1 MNVAIIFL
9 GLLTFIVG
17 AVLGIFVVSRNPR
30 NRISQI
36 FGFTALGMV
45 GWNLTI
51 FLLLA
56 GIGPA
61 YWPGKLSFSFGVLL
75 STGFIWFVLHFPTKT
90 RWARGISITF
100 GILGLILFLIPVS
113 PWWLTYVEVV
123 DGMITGDLHPML
135 FPIWT
140 LGYLF
145 TYFFAFAVLLVR
157 TIRAKGVNKK
167 RLVQVFLGFAL
178 FLFPFLLTQLVLPI
192 GFGDFRWN
200 NLGPVFTIFLI
211 AFLANAIISYR
222 LMDIRWIVGKSLG
235 LSVIAAIVLTLVST
249 AFLFVSSLIS
259 EQYSLVIAALLIAL
273 TFEPITRFVN
283 GLVSKAVNHGR
294 YDAKKATEEVFD
306 IVRTTGEVEELM
318 AQLLPR
324 FVSYFSLVE
333 VGFVALKSKSNE
345 VVGSKFVG
353 LSEDVLKAM
362 PVLTRM
368 AKSYKYEIVEAGELK
383 WRGEYASSAVQK
395 KKDRDY
401 LAQLQKLGVEIV
413 IPLVVEGRLV
423 GLVLFGERRL
433 ESALHSTDIA
443 FLNLIRNGIAPAFEN
458 AAKFEEIKRLYEELA
473 QLDRVK
479 SEFISVVSHRFRT
492 PLSAIRWNIESVLDA
507 AGKSLDADSK
517 MALSDTQ
524 NRTMFLVGTLDRLFD
539 TLAVES
545 GKLRL
550 KKSTFNLKKSVEPL
564 VKRYSALCKDRG
576 IKINAKVT
584 SMKVNADEKR
594 LVSVV
599 DTLLSNACLYT
610 QKGEVNLRIGRKGK
624 DLIIEVQD
632 TGIGI
637 PEKDKG
643 SVYDKFFRSKN
654 AVLTY
659 ADGQG
664 IGLYLAKHI
673 VGLHKG
679 KINIVS
685 KVGEGSTFT
694 VTLPTGIKK

>member
-1 MNVAIIFL
+1 MNLAIIFL
-9 GLLTFIVG
+9 DLLMFVIGL
-17 AVLGIFVVSRNPR
+17 ALGIFVVSRNIK
-30 NRISQI
+30 NRIVQL
-36 FGFTALGMV
+36 FGLIVIGMA

-56 GIGPA
+56 DIGPSTLI
-61 YWPGKLSFSFGVLL
+61 GRLTFTFGVILL
-75 STGFIWFVLHFPTKT
+75 LGLNLFVFHFPFKMRGA
-90 RWARGISITF
+90 RWLSWFFIIT
-100 GILGLILFLIPVS
+100 GVLFAVIPLT
-113 PWWLTYVEVV
+113 PWWLTYVEIV
-123 DGMITGDLHPML
+123 DGMITGDLHPVL
-135 FPIWT
+135 FPIST
-140 LGYLF
+140 LYYLAS
-145 TYFFAFAVLLVR
+145 YIFAFVVLVVR
-157 TIRAKGVNKK
+157 TLRARGVNRR
-167 RLVQVFLGFAL
+167 RLSQVLIGFSL
-178 FLFPFLLTQLVLPI
+178 FLFPMLTTNIALPAL
-192 GFGDFRWN
+192 GDFRFN
-200 NLGPVFTIFLI
+200 NLGPAFAIFLI

-235 LSVIAAIVLTLVST
+235 LSVVAAVVLTLVST

-259 EQYSLVIAALLIAL
+259 EQYSLLIAALLIAV
-273 TFEPITRFVN
+273 TFEPITKFVN
-283 GLVSKAVNHGR
+283 NFVSKAVNHGR

-306 IVRTTGEVEELM
+306 IVRTTGEVDDLI

-324 FVSYFSLVE
+324 FVSYFSLAQ
-333 VGFVALKSKSNE
+333 VGFVALKSNSSE

-353 LSEDVLKAM
+353 LSEDVLKSM

-368 AKSYKYEIVEAGELK
+368 VKSYKYEIVESGELK

-401 LAQLQKLGVEIV
+401 LAQLQKLGIEVV

-433 ESALHSTDIA
+433 ESALHSSDVA

-492 PLSAIRWNIESVLDA
+492 PLSAIRWNIETVIDS
-507 AGKSLDADSK
+507 AGKSLDADAK

-545 GKLRL
+545 GKLKL
-550 KKSTFNLKKSVEPL
+550 KKGAFNIKKTAEPL
-564 VKRYSALCKDRG
+564 VERYSALCKDRG
-576 IKINAKVT
+576 IKLKAKVT
-584 SMKVNADEKR
+584 SMKMNADEKR
-594 LVSVV
+594 LLSVI

-610 QKGEVNLRIGRKGK
+610 QKGEVNLRIGRKNNQAV
-624 DLIIEVQD
+624 IEVQD

-637 PEKDKG
+637 PEKDMG
-643 SVYDKFFRSKN
+643 SIYDKFFRSKN

-679 KINIVS
+679 KIDIVS
-685 KVGEGSTFT
+685 KVNEGTTFT
-694 VTLPTGIKK
+694 VTLPIGVKK